1 MKLVKTLVATAAVVA
16 SLGANAAVTGALGGG
31 FGSFLTLSGPNNALP
46 NSGGTLSG
54 AVNGTIEGGKVL
66 PADQPPFADD
76 VVPGANYLTTGP
88 MAGSPAILT
97 FLGGGVDY
105 ISFLWGSP
113 DLFNSLTVN
122 STGSAGQVFTAN
134 SLGFPVTNGDQSFN
148 QSVQFTALAGAKITS
163 LVFSSTDNAFESANF
178 SITPIPEPETFA
190 LMMAGLG
197 VMGFV
202 ARRRR
207 KG

>member
-1 MKLVKTLVATAAVVA
+1 MKLVKTLVAAAALAA

-31 FGSFLTLSGPNNALP
+31 FGTFLTLSGPGTP

-54 AVNGTIEGGKVL
+54 AASGTIVGGSVL
-66 PADQPPFADD
+66 AADSPPFADD
-76 VVPGANYLTTGP
+76 VAPGANYLTAGP
-88 MAGSPAILT
+88 VAGSPATLT
-97 FLGGGVDY
+97 FSGAGVDY

-113 DLFNSLTVN
+113 DMFNSLTVN
-122 STGSAGQVFTAN
+122 STGSSQVFTAS

-148 QSVQFTALAGAKITS
+148 QSVQITALAGAKITS

-178 SITPIPEPETFA
+178 SITPIPEPETYA

>member
-1 MKLVKTLVATAAVVA
+1 MKLVKTLVAAAAVVA

-31 FGSFLTLSGPNNALP
+31 FGTFLTLSGSGAP

-54 AVNGTIEGGKVL
+54 AVSGTIVGGSVL
-66 PADQPPFADD
+66 AADSPPFADD
-76 VVPGANYLTTGP
+76 VAPGSNYLTAGP
-88 MAGSPAILT
+88 VAGSPATLT
-97 FLGGGVDY
+97 FSGAGVDY

-113 DLFNSLTVN
+113 DMFNSLTVN
-122 STGSAGQVFTAN
+122 STGSAGQVFTAS
-134 SLGFPVTNGDQSFN
+134 SLGFSVTNGDQSFN
-148 QSVQFTALAGAKITS
+148 QSVQFTALAGSKITS

-178 SITPIPEPETFA
+178 SITPIPEPETYA

>member
-1 MKLVKTLVATAAVVA
+1 MKLVKTLVTTAAILA

-31 FGSFLTLSGPNNALP
+31 FGSFATLSGPGTP

-54 AVNGTIEGGKVL
+54 AVSATIVGGSVL
-66 PADQPPFADD
+66 AADSPPFADG
-76 VVPGANYLTTGP
+76 VAPGSNYLTAGP
-88 MAGSPAILT
+88 VAGSPAPLT
-97 FLGGGVDY
+97 FSGAGVDY
-105 ISFLWGSP
+105 VSFLWGSP

-178 SITPIPEPETFA
+178 SITPIPEPETYA

>member
-1 MKLVKTLVATAAVVA
+1 MKLVKTLVAAAALAA
-16 SLGANAAVTGALGGG
+16 SLGANAAVNGALGGG
-31 FGSFLTLSGPNNALP
+31 FGTFLTLSGPGTP

-54 AVNGTIEGGKVL
+54 AASATIVGGTVL
-66 PADQPPFADD
+66 AADSPPFADD
-76 VVPGANYLTTGP
+76 VAPGANFLTAGP
-88 MAGSPAILT
+88 VAGSPATMT
-97 FLGGGVDY
+97 FAGAGLDY

-113 DLFNSLTVN
+113 DMFNSLTVN
-122 STGSAGQVFTAN
+122 STGSAPQVFTAAGM
-134 SLGFPVTNGDQSFN
+134 GFLVTNGDQSFN

-163 LVFSSTDNAFESANF
+163 LVFSSTDNAFETANY
-178 SITPIPEPETFA
+178 SITPIPEPETYA

>member
-1 MKLVKTLVATAAVVA
+1 MKLVKILVAAAAVVA
-16 SLGANAAVTGALGGG
+16 SLGANAEVTGALGGG
-31 FGSFLTLSGPNNALP
+31 FGTFLTLSGSGAP

-54 AVNGTIEGGKVL
+54 AVSGTIAGGSVL
-66 PADQPPFADD
+66 AADSPPFADD
-76 VVPGANYLTTGP
+76 VAPGSNYLTAGP
-88 MAGSPAILT
+88 VAGSPATLT
-97 FLGGGVDY
+97 FSGAGVDY

-113 DLFNSLTVN
+113 DMFNSLTVN
-122 STGSAGQVFTAN
+122 STGSAGQVFTAS

-148 QSVQFTALAGAKITS
+148 QSVQFTALAGSKITS
-163 LVFSSTDNAFESANF
+163 LVFASTDNAFESANF
-178 SITPIPEPETFA
+178 SITPIPEPETYA

>member
-1 MKLVKTLVATAAVVA
+1 MKLVKTLVTTAAILA

-31 FGSFLTLSGPNNALP
+31 FGSFATLSGPGTP

-54 AVNGTIEGGKVL
+54 AVSATIVGGSVL
-66 PADQPPFADD
+66 AADSPPFADD
-76 VVPGANYLTTGP
+76 VAPGSNYLTAGP
-88 MAGSPAILT
+88 VAGSPATLT
-97 FLGGGVDY
+97 FSGAGVDY
-105 ISFLWGSP
+105 VSFLWGSP

-178 SITPIPEPETFA
+178 SITPIPEPETYA

-197 VMGFV
+197 VVGFV

>member
-1 MKLVKTLVATAAVVA
+1 MKLVKTLVTTAAILA

-31 FGSFLTLSGPNNALP
+31 FGSFATLSGPGTP

-54 AVNGTIEGGKVL
+54 AVSATIVGGSVL
-66 PADQPPFADD
+66 AADSPPFADD
-76 VVPGANYLTTGP
+76 VAPGSNYLSAGP
-88 MAGSPAILT
+88 VAGSPATLT
-97 FLGGGVDY
+97 FSGAGVDY
-105 ISFLWGSP
+105 VSFLWGSP

-122 STGSAGQVFTAN
+122 STGSAGQVFTAT

-178 SITPIPEPETFA
+178 SITPIPEPETYA

>member
-1 MKLVKTLVATAAVVA
+1 MKLVKTLVTTAAILA

-31 FGSFLTLSGPNNALP
+31 FGSFATLSGPGTP

-54 AVNGTIEGGKVL
+54 AVSATIVGGSVL
-66 PADQPPFADD
+66 AADSPPFADD
-76 VVPGANYLTTGP
+76 VAPGSNYLTAGP
-88 MAGSPAILT
+88 VAGSPATLT
-97 FLGGGVDY
+97 FSGAGVDY
-105 ISFLWGSP
+105 VSFLWGSP

-134 SLGFPVTNGDQSFN
+134 SLGFPVTDGDQSFN

-178 SITPIPEPETFA
+178 SITPIPEPETYA

>member
-1 MKLVKTLVATAAVVA
+1 MKLVKTLVAAAAVVA
-16 SLGANAAVTGALGGG
+16 SLGANAEVTGALGGG
-31 FGSFLTLSGPNNALP
+31 FGTFLTLSGSGAP

-54 AVNGTIEGGKVL
+54 AVSGTIVGGSVL
-66 PADQPPFADD
+66 AADSPPFADD
-76 VVPGANYLTTGP
+76 VAPGSNYLTAGP
-88 MAGSPAILT
+88 VAGSPATLT
-97 FLGGGVDY
+97 FSGAGVDY

-113 DLFNSLTVN
+113 DMFNSLTVN
-122 STGSAGQVFTAN
+122 STGSAGQLFTAS

-148 QSVQFTALAGAKITS
+148 QSVQFTALAGSKITS
-163 LVFSSTDNAFESANF
+163 LVFASTDNAFESANF
-178 SITPIPEPETFA
+178 SITPIPEPETYA

>member
-1 MKLVKTLVATAAVVA
+1 MKLVKTLVAAAAVAA

-31 FGSFLTLSGPNNALP
+31 FGTFLTLSGSGAP

-54 AVNGTIEGGKVL
+54 AVSGTIVGGSVL
-66 PADQPPFADD
+66 AADSPPFADD
-76 VVPGANYLTTGP
+76 VAPGSNYLTAGP
-88 MAGSPAILT
+88 VAGSPATLT
-97 FLGGGVDY
+97 FSGAGVDY

-113 DLFNSLTVN
+113 DMFNSLTVN
-122 STGSAGQVFTAN
+122 STGSAGQVFTAS

-148 QSVQFTALAGAKITS
+148 QSVQFTALAGSKITS
-163 LVFSSTDNAFESANF
+163 LVFASTDNAFESANF
-178 SITPIPEPETFA
+178 SITPIPEPETYA

>member
-1 MKLVKTLVATAAVVA
+1 MKLVKTLVATAAVLA

-31 FGSFLTLSGPNNALP
+31 FGSFATLSGPGTP

-54 AVNGTIEGGKVL
+54 AVSATIVGGSVL
-66 PADQPPFADD
+66 AADSPPFADD
-76 VVPGANYLTTGP
+76 VAPGSNYLTAGP
-88 MAGSPAILT
+88 VAGSPATLT
-97 FLGGGVDY
+97 FSGAGVDY
-105 ISFLWGSP
+105 VSFLWGSP

-163 LVFSSTDNAFESANF
+163 LVFSSTDNAFVSANF
-178 SITPIPEPETFA
+178 SITPIPEPETYA

>member
-1 MKLVKTLVATAAVVA
+1 MKLIKTLVATAAVVT

-31 FGSFLTLSGPNNALP
+31 FGSFLTLSGAGTPG
-46 NSGGTLSG
+46 SGGTLSG
-54 AVNGTIEGGKVL
+54 AVSGTIVGGSVL
-66 PADQPPFADD
+66 AADSPPFADD
-76 VVPGANYLTTGP
+76 VAPGANYLTAGP
-88 MAGSPAILT
+88 VATSPATLT
-97 FLGGGVDY
+97 FAGAGVDY

-122 STGSAGQVFTAN
+122 STGSSQVFTAAG
-134 SLGFPVTNGDQSFN
+134 LGFAETGGNQSVN
-148 QSVQFTALAGAKITS
+148 QSVQFTALAGGKITS
-163 LVFSSTDNAFESANF
+163 LVFASSDNAFESANF
-178 SITPIPEPETFA
+178 SITPIPEPETYA

-197 VMGFV
+197 VIGFV